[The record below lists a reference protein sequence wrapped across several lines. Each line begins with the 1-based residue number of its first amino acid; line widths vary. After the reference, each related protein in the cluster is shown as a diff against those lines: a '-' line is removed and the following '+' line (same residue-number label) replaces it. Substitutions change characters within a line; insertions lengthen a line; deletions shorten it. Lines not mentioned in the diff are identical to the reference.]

1 MRATT
6 AKPLQ
11 FIFLHLFSNG
21 LNKEGN
27 VITSVLSP
35 TDPFKTPLGS
45 YSTNPIH
52 VVGIK
57 QLSKSVR
64 TLRAMFWAILSLWTT
79 VNYEDRRM
87 FNYIEPLRHKIVF
100 FKLKHKTTF
109 KIRTYTKSYVK
120 PFCHC
125 ELLEFINVNLHRTV
139 TE

>member
-6 AKPLQ
+6 AKPLL

-64 TLRAMFWAILSLWTT
+64 TLIGQCFEPFCRCEPLSTMRIDECLITLNRYGTKLSSSNSSIKQLSKFVRIPRATLSHSVT
-79 VNYEDRRM
+79 VNY
-87 FNYIEPLRHKIVF
+87 
-100 FKLKHKTTF
+100 
-109 KIRTYTKSYVK
+109 
-120 PFCHC
+120 
-125 ELLEFINVNLHRTV
+125 
-139 TE
+139 